1 MRFFSSLTMNL
12 QSRHSK
18 KMLVP
23 TFKPGRHNLN
33 LSPYCSLS
41 LLGNSIN
48 GKSLTR
54 ETFKHLVVDARAK
67 DHFSVLTIREL
78 LADNGDGDVGVDG
91 CVSHIS
97 TFASKDKETGAPKG
111 ESTSLTVISAAW
123 KDGKRIMID
132 LTEVVG

>member
-1 MRFFSSLTMNL
+1 MSSSSLGKWVDQVFDEIFFQPDDELAIKAFEENVSSDF
-12 QSRHSK
+12 QAR
-18 KMLVP
+18 
-23 TFKPGRHNLN
+23 
-33 LSPYCSLS
+33 
-41 LLGNSIN
+41 IN